1 MKSLKSIPRKG
12 LAAALVVLAIAVPL
26 ALKRGGSGSGT
37 PVDIAP
43 AALQDV
49 RPSIL
54 ASGLLAYEVEVNL
67 TAEVLA
73 RVASIAVQE
82 GDFVEKGQLLMR
94 LDPETYNNVIA
105 REEAGVRQNRISIE
119 RQRAVVALRR
129 QQYERSQKLAA
140 SNLIDRN
147 RLDEDR
153 NQFVLAEAD
162 LKSSEEALAR
172 ALATLGDAREQRGKT
187 EIRAPIKGR
196 IVSLPIKV
204 GEVAIPSTASLAG
217 AQLMKIADTSAI
229 QAEVKVDEGDIAKI
243 SLGQTAD
250 VFAAAHPDT
259 ALKGKVTKIALAPTV
274 DGQGR
279 SYRVTLLLTPPAELQ
294 LRSGMSARAVIFLGS
309 GGQQLSVPVEA
320 VVTDSPEPGVV
331 KRHVWVEADGKARKV
346 EITTGL
352 SDDRWQAV
360 TAGLKAG
367 DRVITGP
374 SRALRRL
381 KDGDAVRRTEE
392 QDRAQ
397 GDDGDEE
404 DSPSRG
410 SGSRG

>member
-1 MKSLKSIPRKG
+1 MKAIPRKW
-12 LAAALVVLAIAVPL
+12 LAAALVALAIVVPL
-26 ALKRGGSGSGT
+26 ALKRGGSSSGT
-37 PVDIAP
+37 PVEIAP
-43 AALQDV
+43 AALQEV

-73 RVASIAVQE
+73 RVSSIAVQE
-82 GDFVEKGQLLMR
+82 GDMVEKGQLLMR

-140 SNLIDRN
+140 ANLIDRN

-153 NQFVLAEAD
+153 NQSVLAEAD

-217 AQLMKIADTSAI
+217 AQLMKIADTSVI

-243 SLGQTAD
+243 ALGQSAD

-279 SYRVTLLLTPPAELQ
+279 SYRVTLALVPPADLQ
-294 LRSGMSARAVIFLGS
+294 LRSGMSARAVIYLGS
-309 GGQQLSVPVEA
+309 GQRSLAVPVES
-320 VVTDSPEPGVV
+320 VVTENPERDVV
-331 KRHVWVEADGKARKV
+331 KRFVWVDRDGKARKV
-346 EITTGL
+346 EVGVGL
-352 SDDRWQAV
+352 SDDRWETV
-360 TAGLKAG
+360 TSGLKEG
-367 DRVITGP
+367 DRVISGP
-374 SRALRRL
+374 ARALRRL
-381 KDGDAVRRTEE
+381 KDGDAVRQIEAK
-392 QDRAQ
+392 DRPKDE
-397 GDDGDEE
+397 DDEAAGDE
-404 DSPSRG
+404 
-410 SGSRG
+410 GSRG

>member
-1 MKSLKSIPRKG
+1 MNIPRKWLAGG
-12 LAAALVVLAIAVPL
+12 LVALAILIPL
-26 ALKRGGSGSGT
+26 ALKRPGSGGGT
-37 PVDIAP
+37 AVDIAP
-43 AALQDV
+43 AAAQEV

-54 ASGLLAYEVEVNL
+54 ASGLLAFEVEVNL

-82 GDFVEKGQLLMR
+82 GDVVEQGQLLMR
-94 LDPETYNNVIA
+94 LDPETYNNVIT

-153 NQFVLAEAD
+153 NQAVLAEAD
-162 LKSSEEALAR
+162 LKSAEEALAR
-172 ALATLGDAREQRGKT
+172 AVATLGDAREQRGKT

-243 SLGQTAD
+243 SHGQSAD
-250 VFAAAHPDT
+250 VFAAAYQET

-279 SYRVTLLLTPPAELQ
+279 SYRVTLALTPPAELQ
-294 LRSGMSARAVIFLGS
+294 LRSGMSARAVIFLGN
-309 GGQQLSVPVEA
+309 GQRSLAVPVEA
-320 VVTDSPEPGVV
+320 VITENPERDVV
-331 KRHVWVEADGKARKV
+331 KRYVWLDRDGKARKV
-346 EITTGL
+346 EVGVGL
-352 SDDRWQAV
+352 SDDRWE
-360 TAGLKAG
+360 TITSGIKEG

-381 KDGDAVRRTEE
+381 KDGDAVRQTEDK
-392 QDRAQ
+392 DRPK
-397 GDDGDEE
+397 DEDE
-404 DSPSRG
+404 ADAG
-410 SGSRG
+410 KDAGG

>member
-1 MKSLKSIPRKG
+1 MKKIPRKW
-12 LAAALVVLAIAVPL
+12 LAAALVALVIIIPI

-37 PVDIAP
+37 PVDISP
-43 AALQDV
+43 AALQEV

-54 ASGLLAYEVEVNL
+54 ASGLLAFEVEVNL

-94 LDPETYNNVIA
+94 LDPETYNNVIT

-119 RQRAVVALRR
+119 RQRAVVTLRR

-153 NQFVLAEAD
+153 NQYVLAEAD

-217 AQLMKIADTSAI
+217 AQLMKIADTSVI

-243 SLGQTAD
+243 ALGQTAD

-259 ALKGKVTKIALAPTV
+259 ALQGKVTKIALAPTV

-309 GGQQLSVPVEA
+309 GGRQLAVPVEA

-331 KRHVWVEADGKARKV
+331 KRHVWVDDRGKARKIEV
-346 EITTGL
+346 KTGL
-352 SDDRWQAV
+352 SDDRWESV
-360 TAGLKAG
+360 TAGLKEG

-381 KDGDAVRRTEE
+381 KDGDAVRQTGDE
-392 QDRAQ
+392 DRAK
-397 GDDGDEE
+397 GEDADDE
-404 DSPSRG
+404 DPPSRG

>member
-1 MKSLKSIPRKG
+1 MNNIPRKW
-12 LAAALVVLAIAVPL
+12 LAAALVALAVIVPI
-26 ALKRGGSGSGT
+26 ALKRGASGGGT

-43 AALQDV
+43 AALHEV

-73 RVASIAVQE
+73 RVAGIAVQE

-140 SNLIDRN
+140 ANLIDRN

-153 NQFVLAEAD
+153 NQAVLAEAD

-217 AQLMKIADTSAI
+217 AQLMKLADTSAI

-243 SLGQTAD
+243 TLGQTAD
-250 VFAAAHPDT
+250 VFAAAYPDT
-259 ALKGKVTKIALAPTV
+259 AIKGKVSKIALAPTV

-279 SYRVTLLLTPPAELQ
+279 SYRVTILLSPSEGLQ
-294 LRSGMSARAVIFLGS
+294 LRSGMSARAVIFLGD
-309 GGQQLSVPVEA
+309 GKRQLAVPVEA
-320 VVTDSPEPGVV
+320 VVTENPERDVV
-331 KRHVWVEADGKARKV
+331 KR
-346 EITTGL
+346 
-352 SDDRWQAV
+352 
-360 TAGLKAG
+360 
-367 DRVITGP
+367 
-374 SRALRRL
+374 
-381 KDGDAVRRTEE
+381 
-392 QDRAQ
+392 
-397 GDDGDEE
+397 
-404 DSPSRG
+404 
-410 SGSRG
+410 

>member
-1 MKSLKSIPRKG
+1 MNIPRKW
-12 LAAALVVLAIAVPL
+12 LAAGLVALAIIVPL
-26 ALKRGGSGSGT
+26 ALKRPGGGGGT
-37 PVDIAP
+37 AVEISP
-43 AALQDV
+43 AALQAV

-54 ASGLLAYEVEVNL
+54 ASGLLAFEVEVNL

-82 GDFVEKGQLLMR
+82 GDVVEQGQLLMR
-94 LDPETYNNVIA
+94 LDPETYNNVIT

-153 NQFVLAEAD
+153 NQAVLAEAD
-162 LKSSEEALAR
+162 LKSAEEALAR
-172 ALATLGDAREQRGKT
+172 AMATLGDAREQRGKT

-243 SLGQTAD
+243 SLGQSAD
-250 VFAAAHPDT
+250 VFAAAYQET

-279 SYRVTLLLTPPAELQ
+279 SYRVTLALTPPAELQ
-294 LRSGMSARAVIFLGS
+294 LRSGMSARAVIFLGN
-309 GGQQLSVPVEA
+309 GQRSLAVPVEA
-320 VVTDSPEPGVV
+320 VVTENPERDIV
-331 KRHVWVEADGKARKV
+331 KRYVWLDRDGKARKV
-346 EITTGL
+346 EVGVGL
-352 SDDRWQAV
+352 SDDRWE
-360 TAGLKAG
+360 TITSGLKEG

-381 KDGDAVRRTEE
+381 KDGDAVRQTEDK
-392 QDRAQ
+392 DRPK
-397 GDDGDEE
+397 DEDE
-404 DSPSRG
+404 ADAG
-410 SGSRG
+410 KDAGG

>member
-1 MKSLKSIPRKG
+1 MNIPRKWLAGG
-12 LAAALVVLAIAVPL
+12 LVALAILIPL
-26 ALKRGGSGSGT
+26 ALKRPGSGGGT
-37 PVDIAP
+37 AVDIAP
-43 AALQDV
+43 AAAQEV

-54 ASGLLAYEVEVNL
+54 ASGLLAFEVEVNL

-82 GDFVEKGQLLMR
+82 GDVVEQGQLLMR
-94 LDPETYNNVIA
+94 LDPETYNNVIT

-153 NQFVLAEAD
+153 NQAVLAEAD
-162 LKSSEEALAR
+162 LKSAEEALAR
-172 ALATLGDAREQRGKT
+172 AMATLGDAREQRGKT

-229 QAEVKVDEGDIAKI
+229 QAEGRVDEGDIAKI
-243 SLGQTAD
+243 SLGQSAD
-250 VFAAAHPDT
+250 VFAAAYQET

-279 SYRVTLLLTPPAELQ
+279 SYRVTLALTPPAELQ
-294 LRSGMSARAVIFLGS
+294 LRSGMSARAVIFLGN
-309 GGQQLSVPVEA
+309 GQRSLAVPVEA
-320 VVTDSPEPGVV
+320 VVTENPERDIV
-331 KRHVWVEADGKARKV
+331 KRYVWLDRDGKARKV
-346 EITTGL
+346 EVGVGL
-352 SDDRWQAV
+352 SDDRWE
-360 TAGLKAG
+360 TITSGLKEG

-381 KDGDAVRRTEE
+381 KDGDAVRQTEDK
-392 QDRAQ
+392 DRPK
-397 GDDGDEE
+397 DEDE
-404 DSPSRG
+404 ADAG
-410 SGSRG
+410 KDAGG

>member
-1 MKSLKSIPRKG
+1 MNKIPRKW
-12 LAAALVVLAIAVPL
+12 LAAALVALAIIVPI

-37 PVDIAP
+37 PVDISP
-43 AALQDV
+43 AALQEV

-54 ASGLLAYEVEVNL
+54 ASGLLAFEVEVNL

-172 ALATLGDAREQRGKT
+172 ATATLGDAREQRGKT

-217 AQLMKIADTSAI
+217 AQLMKIADTSVI

-243 SLGQTAD
+243 TLGQTAD
-250 VFAAAHPDT
+250 VFAAAYPDT
-259 ALKGKVTKIALAPTV
+259 ALKGKVSKIALAPTV

-294 LRSGMSARAVIFLGS
+294 LRSGMSARAVIFLGT
-309 GGQQLSVPVEA
+309 GG
-320 VVTDSPEPGVV
+320 
-331 KRHVWVEADGKARKV
+331 K
-346 EITTGL
+346 
-352 SDDRWQAV
+352 
-360 TAGLKAG
+360 
-367 DRVITGP
+367 
-374 SRALRRL
+374 
-381 KDGDAVRRTEE
+381 
-392 QDRAQ
+392 
-397 GDDGDEE
+397 
-404 DSPSRG
+404 
-410 SGSRG
+410 